1 MTKISII
8 IPCLNAVKFIEETIE
23 SVLSQDYP
31 NFELIVAD
39 GGSSDGTLD
48 ILKKYEKRL
57 MWKSEKDNCKTD
69 AINKGLKLA
78 SGDVVAYICADDVY
92 ERDCFK
98 KVADFFEKNPD
109 IKWAYGKCKVI
120 DEKGLEIRKP
130 VTWYKNFWQR
140 RYSYNKL
147 LVIDFIAQPAV
158 FWRKELTEEIGLF
171 DVNAMLVMDYEYWLR
186 AGAKYNP
193 GFIDDYLAGFR
204 QHRQSE
210 SSVGFSGAARELLS
224 FAKRYA
230 KSEKRNFLVPLQYLN
245 YFSVVLGYFILN
257 LVSPLGAK
265 SGKSIT
271 KERIAR
277 LRRKAQ

>member
-8 IPCLNAVKFIEETIE
+8 IPCLNAVKFIEETIQ

-39 GGSSDGTLD
+39 GGSNDGTLD

-92 ERDCFK
+92 EKDCFK

-130 VTWYKNFWQR
+130 ITWYKNFWQR

-158 FWRKELTEEIGLF
+158 FWRKELTGEIGLF

-265 SGKSIT
+265 SREST
-271 KERIAR
+271 TAR
-277 LRRKAQ
+277 NNQH